1 MEVGDHILSMMV
13 DDDSDFWVSEFTE
26 NDMKAMYNVLDAY
39 YTSDGLARKA
49 KRKAKQALVQSLF
62 GRTVTSAIA
71 QAKRVDRAMAK
82 AQREART
89 QANLQMQKSAKVLD
103 IQLKFIGEDMYDRKR
118 DELDDITARIES
130 LESKLGS
137 GEPLPTSVLKT
148 ELESIKNDINDV
160 QEEDDQQKNLIVS
173 MRDHIKETVT
183 EAREK
188 VAEGDKKAVEIVKEA
203 NEEQEDL
210 VEIEQEMRN
219 NGDIPSTFS
228 DVPDAPPPPGH
239 PDFTKPQNWRTQDG
253 DVVKVT
259 PQQAAVAEEVKDSLQ
274 ESEKNLFDSLK
285 EAVTSRH
292 ERMGYVEETKDDEPN
307 GGDEWEDEY
316 SGSSDA
322 RVNAKNDIIRIVLD
336 MRARAGLPID
346 GSYGK
351 KKKKTKTAKTSMP
364 ARATTISNRS
374 AAKKPHP
381 YYRTSLPKTVTKKE
395 EDKSKSTTP
404 TSSPEGRNLPSRY
417 GRNTRPV
424 PSDSAKAKVSP
435 SYTRRNPATT
445 AKRVPMRRKRRPV
458 PTRRRVPMNRRDTR
472 KTSGS
477 STTTTTKKPLPSS
490 SSLMST
496 LDDAEETKNEDN
508 VFEMPDA
515 YTSTRVEEE
524 EVRPLETRKSVWR
537 MDSDSEEE
545 SEDYD
550 DTIW

>member
-1 MEVGDHILSMMV
+1 MEVGDHILSRMV

-39 YTSDGLARKA
+39 YTSDGLARYVEKA
-49 KRKAKQALVQSLF
+49 KKAIAQTRF
-62 GRTVTSAIA
+62 GAIVTSAIA

-160 QEEDDQQKNLIVS
+160 QEQDDQQKNLVVS

-183 EAREK
+183 EARET

-203 NEEQEDL
+203 IEEQEDL

-219 NGDIPSTFS
+219 DGDIPSTFS
-228 DVPDAPPPPGH
+228 DVPNAPPPPGH
-239 PDFTKPQNWRTQDG
+239 PNFTKPQNWRTQDG

-259 PQQAAVAEEVKDSLQ
+259 PQQAAVAGEVKDSLQ
-274 ESEKNLFDSLK
+274 ESEKNLFDSLE
-285 EAVTSRH
+285 EAVTLRRK
-292 ERMGYVEETKDDEPN
+292 RMGLDEEKDNEPN
-307 GGDEWEDEY
+307 GGEEWEDEDTIY
-316 SGSSDA
+316 LNA
-322 RVNAKNDIIRIVLD
+322 RVNAKNDILRIVLD

-346 GSYGK
+346 GLYGK
-351 KKKKTKTAKTSMP
+351 KKKTTNMP

-374 AAKKPHP
+374 AVKKPQT
-381 YYRTSLPKTVTKKE
+381 YYRVSPPKTVTEKE
-395 EDKSKSTTP
+395 EDKSKSTAP
-404 TSSPEGRNLPSRY
+404 TSSSGERNLPLRY

-435 SYTRRNPATT
+435 SYTRRKPATT

-490 SSLMST
+490 SSLIST